1 MKASAIYRKSI
12 GRALS
17 GASHVITFVMR
28 CALAKATSGA
38 SHVIFASDLQKRP
51 GQPELE
57 NLIFN
62 IELKK
67 EMCSFSMV
75 GSV

>member
-28 CALAKATSGA
+28 CALAKATHVTTSLLRRATSGA
-38 SHVIFASDLQKRP
+38 SHVIFASARGPSREAWATRARKSDFQY
-51 GQPELE
+51 
-57 NLIFN
+57 
-62 IELKK
+62 
-67 EMCSFSMV
+67 
-75 GSV
+75 